1 MSNPYKL
8 PPIFLQLT
16 LDEAFCFAKLQLPE
30 DLPPEWYSAVAK
42 VNLAI
47 KVARH
52 VETGLP
58 LSEPLWEEPAPV
70 PPPEPPRKERISWE
84 DIPPGVRNELCGRF
98 WDDV

>member
-1 MSNPYKL
+1 MSAPYQF

-30 DLPPEWYSAVAK
+30 GLPPEWYSAVAK

-58 LSEPLWEEPAPV
+58 LSEPLWEEPP
-70 PPPEPPRKERISWE
+70 S
-84 DIPPGVRNELCGRF
+84 LCGRIL
-98 WDDV
+98 DDV